1 MSGASRQGGCLIEVG
16 AAENT
21 EIHAD
26 VPARGQQ
33 SDERSAQR
41 AAVGRPDVPA
51 AVCADPVLDFC
62 RLLEHRGKF
71 RPLRLGEAVVADA
84 EDAKIGREQRD
95 DLPEVALPVAAGAG
109 QEQHGGL
116 LRVSECIDLHRALL
130 S

>member
-71 RPLRLGEAVVADA
+71 RPLRLVEAVVADA

-95 DLPEVALPVAAGAG
+95 DLPEVADRKSTRLNSSHEIPSRMPSSA
-109 QEQHGGL
+109 
-116 LRVSECIDLHRALL
+116 
-130 S
+130 

>member
-1 MSGASRQGGCLIEVG
+1 MSCGAR
-16 AAENT
+16 A
-21 EIHAD
+21 
-26 VPARGQQ
+26 ARGQQ

-71 RPLRLGEAVVADA
+71 RPLRLVEAVVADA

-109 QEQHGGL
+109 QEQLGGL